1 MGNFI
6 GFLLIGG
13 AAVLIIY
20 LGVGIVRDLL
30 KRKKNKHDE
39 NNEKYVDFYVYH
51 IHYYSSKPL

>member
-1 MGNFI
+1 MADLI

-13 AAVLIIY
+13 AVALIIY

-39 NNEKYVDFYVYH
+39 NNEKGG
-51 IHYYSSKPL
+51 

>member
-30 KRKKNKHDE
+30 KRKKNKHGE
-39 NNEKYVDFYVYH
+39 NNEKGG
-51 IHYYSSKPL
+51 